1 MQGNKLNTLYQL
13 QNELLPTFHTSSS
26 LSRCC
31 PLRRW
36 SGSGSAPR
44 SSSSSALS
52 SPSSSFA
59 AAGPTS
65 SKVKIVFHGF
75 YILFLQKVW
84 WRRSVHSS
92 GWQWQRCHE
101 PCLSLWC
108 GWGLHF
114 GLLRNR
120 TRLNHLHCDVFQAM
134 ALYGMPLHLTFSI
147 SLSLGPVAQ
156 PHSRILLLTSHR
168 IQIFQTFDRQSKQ
181 QWNSTNQWK
190 IHFGNTFYGT
200 NQNNWNP
207 IKLNNQWRGCAMG
220 SRDFGNIWVPIFE
233 TRIFAQATP
242 CQVWRHHSFSIS
254 DLIWR
259 PPQPSCLTA

>member
-36 SGSGSAPR
+36 SGLGSAPR

-65 SKVKIVFHGF
+65 SKMKDCVSRFWYF
-75 YILFLQKVW
+75 FLQKVW

-101 PCLSLWC
+101 PCLRLWW
-108 GWGLHF
+108 GWGLHLC
-114 GLLRNR
+114 LLRTR
-120 TRLNHLHCDVFQAM
+120 TRLNHLHCDVFQVM
-134 ALYGMPLHLTFSI
+134 ALYGRPGHLTFWI

-156 PHSRILLLTSHR
+156 PHSRIWLLTSHR
-168 IQIFQTFDRQSKQ
+168 IQIFQAFDRQSKQ
-181 QWNSTNQWK
+181 QRNYTNQWK

-200 NQNNWNP
+200 NQNNWHP
-207 IKLNNQWRGCAMG
+207 IKMNNQWLDIWFCYGLKRFWQYLG
-220 SRDFGNIWVPIFE
+220 SNIW
-233 TRIFAQATP
+233 
-242 CQVWRHHSFSIS
+242 
-254 DLIWR
+254 D
-259 PPQPSCLTA
+259 